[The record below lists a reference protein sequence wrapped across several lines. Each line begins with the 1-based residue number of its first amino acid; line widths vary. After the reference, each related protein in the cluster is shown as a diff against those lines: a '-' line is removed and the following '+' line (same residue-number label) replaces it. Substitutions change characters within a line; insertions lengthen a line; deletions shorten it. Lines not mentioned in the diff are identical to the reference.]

1 MKKARWQNHSHL
13 MHFVHLRARDT
24 RKMVSFCTCIE
35 PGQGRDLPSCPLCPM
50 VPWKD
55 MSDPGK
61 AWQDKKVFPDVVPW
75 ALQDVVKH

>member
-1 MKKARWQNHSHL
+1 M
-13 MHFVHLRARDT
+13 M
-24 RKMVSFCTCIE
+24 SFCTCIK

-61 AWQDKKVFPDVVPW
+61 AWQDKKVFPDGETQLLTIQKKIN
-75 ALQDVVKH
+75 ANIKHPAEGLLV

>member
-1 MKKARWQNHSHL
+1 M
-13 MHFVHLRARDT
+13 
-24 RKMVSFCTCIE
+24 SFCTCIE

-61 AWQDKKVFPDVVPW
+61 AWQDKKVFPDEFR
-75 ALQDVVKH
+75 ALRLQMSDAEWDKALLDFM